1 MNFERQLT
9 EPHDRSR
16 SERVLEA
23 LRRLSL
29 MLEKLL
35 QLSRAEAG
43 VGLSS
48 TPVDLLALVKLLV
61 ETFRR
66 SHQTAMIVLRT
77 EPGLPGLVRAID
89 PDAFAIAFNN
99 LLENAARYGD
109 AEQPVTIAISTDG
122 RITVTNAVSVPLDP
136 DLDVYRAR
144 FRRGDTSKP
153 GSGLGLAIVEK
164 LVAQMNGTMT
174 LRSVV
179 LREGWTGFECVLSL
193 PPPKQ

>member
-1 MNFERQLT
+1 
-9 EPHDRSR
+9 
-16 SERVLEA
+16 
-23 LRRLSL
+23 

-48 TPVDLLALVKLLV
+48 TLVDLLALVKLLV
-61 ETFRR
+61 ETFQR
-66 SHQTAMIVLRT
+66 SHPTAMIELRP
-77 EPGLPGLVRAID
+77 EPALLGLVRAID

-109 AEQPVTIAISTDG
+109 AEQPVTIAISADG

-136 DLDVYRAR
+136 DLNVYRAR
-144 FRRGDTSKP
+144 FRRGQTSKP
-153 GSGLGLAIVEK
+153 GAGLGLAIVEK
-164 LVAQMNGTMT
+164 LVAQMSGSMS
-174 LRSVV
+174 LRTVV
-179 LREGWTGFECVLSL
+179 LPEGRTGFECELSL